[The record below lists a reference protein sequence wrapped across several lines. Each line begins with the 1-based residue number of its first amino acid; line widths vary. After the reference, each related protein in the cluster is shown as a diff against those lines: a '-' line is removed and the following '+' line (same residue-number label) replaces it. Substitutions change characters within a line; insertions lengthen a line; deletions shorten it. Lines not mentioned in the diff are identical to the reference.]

1 MSKSAPAGWR
11 VWIEATR
18 PKTLPAA
25 VAPVLV
31 ASALAFRDAGF
42 SLGAAMVC
50 LAFALLIQV
59 GTNYANDYFD
69 FVKGADSADRVG
81 PRRAVAAGLIAPAT
95 MKRAMLLVFA
105 VAFGTGLLLLNFGGW
120 PLLVIGVL
128 SIFCGVIYTGGPYP
142 LAYHG
147 WGDVFVFVFFG
158 LVAVTAT
165 YFVQIGHV
173 SFEAWA
179 LGAGIGG
186 LATNILVVN
195 NYRDIETDRRAGKKT
210 LVVRWGRG
218 FAQAQFVAAH
228 FLLLIVLVTLSE
240 RGYLS
245 PFATLGLLLFTGLVG
260 GRQTFQLRNAKTAPE
275 LILLLGSTG
284 KHVAM
289 VAVAVSLGL
298 VVSPH

>member
-1 MSKSAPAGWR
+1 MNKSGAVGIG
-11 VWIEATR
+11 VWIEASR

-31 ASALAFRDAGF
+31 ASALAFHDGGF
-42 SLGAAMVC
+42 HPGAAAVC
-50 LAFALLIQV
+50 LAFALLIQI

-69 FVKGADSADRVG
+69 FLKGADTKERVG

-95 MKRAMLLVFA
+95 MKRAMGAVFS
-105 VAFGTGLLLLNFGGW
+105 VAFLVGLWLLNFGGW

-128 SIFCGVIYTGGPYP
+128 SIVSGILYTGGPYP

-165 YFVQIGHV
+165 YFVQTGVV
-173 SFEAWA
+173 SVAAWA

-195 NYRDIETDRRAGKKT
+195 NYRDVDTDRKAGKKT
-210 LVVRWGRG
+210 LAVRWGRNYAQVQ
-218 FAQAQFVAAH
+218 FAAAH
-228 FLLLIVLVTLSE
+228 LLM
-240 RGYLS
+240 
-245 PFATLGLLLFTGLVG
+245 LGVVG
-260 GRQTFQLRNAKTAPE
+260 GLAWRNFLPVGSAILLAGFVSFVGVRQTVKLRQAKTATE
-275 LILLLGSTG
+275 LIALLGQTG
-284 KHVAM
+284 RHVAL
-289 VAVAVSLGL
+289 VALAISSGL
-298 VVSPH
+298 VLQ

>member
-1 MSKSAPAGWR
+1 MIKSGAVGWS
-11 VWIEATR
+11 VWIEASR

-31 ASALAFRDAGF
+31 ASALAFHDGGF
-42 SLGAAMVC
+42 HLGAVMVC
-50 LAFALLIQV
+50 LAFALLIQI

-69 FVKGADSADRVG
+69 FLKGADTVERVG

-95 MKRAMLLVFA
+95 MKRAMRAVFTLAFLV
-105 VAFGTGLLLLNFGGW
+105 GLWLLNFGGW

-128 SIFCGVIYTGGPYP
+128 SIVSGILYTGGPYP

-165 YFVQIGHV
+165 YFVQTGVI
-173 SFEAWA
+173 SMEAWA

-195 NYRDIETDRRAGKKT
+195 NYRDVDTDRKAGKKT
-210 LVVRWGRG
+210 LVVRWGRNYARVQ
-218 FAQAQFVAAH
+218 FAAAH
-228 FLLLIVLVTLSE
+228 LLM
-240 RGYLS
+240 
-245 PFATLGLLLFTGLVG
+245 LGVVG
-260 GRQTFQLRNAKTAPE
+260 GLAWRNYLPIGSAILLAGFVSIVGVRQTVRLRRAGTAME
-275 LILLLGSTG
+275 LIALLGQTG
-284 KHVAM
+284 RHVAT
-289 VAVAVSLGL
+289 VALGVSLGL
-298 VVSPH
+298 VLQ